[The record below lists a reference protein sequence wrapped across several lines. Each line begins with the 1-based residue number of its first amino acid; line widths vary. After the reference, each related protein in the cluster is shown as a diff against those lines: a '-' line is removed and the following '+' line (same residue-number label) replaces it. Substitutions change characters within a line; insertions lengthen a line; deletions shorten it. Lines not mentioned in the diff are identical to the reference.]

1 MPFLCYKESDHLP
14 TILYPPLGNG
24 RLSFKT
30 SSLPTKKAL
39 ITFKPTICKR
49 KKLYLSPKTSTS
61 NSTQGVVSFKKM
73 STEPSDERKSYY
85 YKGLLSKTH
94 PPQCYLGKAV
104 SLNISNTAQRN
115 FPILRYGTFFY
126 DMR

>member
-1 MPFLCYKESDHLP
+1 MPSLCYKESDHLP

-30 SSLPTKKAL
+30 SNLPTKKAL

-61 NSTQGVVSFKKM
+61 NSTQGVVSFKICQ
-73 STEPSDERKSYY
+73 
-85 YKGLLSKTH
+85 LSLQRRESATITH
-94 PPQCYLGKAV
+94 GCSQKHIRPNA
-104 SLNISNTAQRN
+104 
-115 FPILRYGTFFY
+115 ILVKLYHRT
-126 DMR
+126 